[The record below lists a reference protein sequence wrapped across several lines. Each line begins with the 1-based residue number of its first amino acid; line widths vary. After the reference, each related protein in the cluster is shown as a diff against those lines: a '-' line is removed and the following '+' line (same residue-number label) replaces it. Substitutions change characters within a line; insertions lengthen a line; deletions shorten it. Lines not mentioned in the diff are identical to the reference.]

1 MKKNSAS
8 AMPRIGNRL
17 VGFTLIELLVV
28 IAIIAIL
35 AAMLL
40 PALAVAKLN
49 AQNTY
54 CKNNIRQ
61 LMIGT
66 LGYVND
72 NNGGFFPLYNSDGSL
87 WIDAITINSGNATTS
102 APIRI
107 CPCTTKAQSGGQ
119 GLAGAA
125 DQPWNWYNT
134 PTNLQGS
141 YCFNGW
147 LYTGDA
153 SDIASYRYDIGSST
167 ASECMFTKQNSI
179 VRTSFTPV
187 IQDSVWVD
195 FWPMPYDPPNTDLY
209 TGGGT
214 ANPPAIQRIVIPR
227 HGGKA
232 AGAAPTFFN
241 IARKLPG
248 SINIGCADGHVD
260 GPPLEQLWG
269 YYWNR
274 AWIPP
279 ALRPGLP

>member
-1 MKKNSAS
+1 MKQNSAT
-8 AMPRIGNRL
+8 AVNRNGKRT

-54 CKNNIRQ
+54 CKNNIKQ
-61 LMIGT
+61 LLIGT
-66 LGYVND
+66 LSYVND
-72 NNGGFFPLYNSDGSL
+72 NNGGFFPLYTSDGSL
-87 WIDAITINSGNATTS
+87 WIDTITINSGNKNPV

-107 CPCTTKAQSGGQ
+107 CPCTTKPEVAGG
-119 GLAGAA
+119 GAGAC
-125 DQPWNWYNT
+125 DQPWGWVNNG
-134 PTNLQGS
+134 TNLAGS

-153 SDIASYRYDIGSST
+153 SEIAEYRTDVGSAT
-167 ASECMFTKQNSI
+167 ALSCIFTKQNAI
-179 VRTSFTPV
+179 VRTSYTPV
-187 IQDSVWVD
+187 LQDSVWVD
-195 FWPMPYDPPNTDLY
+195 FWPMPDDPPNTDLY

-214 ANPPAIQRIVIPR
+214 VNPPAIQRIVIPR

-232 AGAAPTFFN
+232 AGSAPTSFN
-241 IARKLPG
+241 ITHKLPG
-248 SINIGCADGHVD
+248 SINVGCADGHVD

-274 AWIPP
+274 QWIPP
-279 ALRPGLP
+279 AKRPGLP